1 VAATTHLTYA
11 RQRIRAF
18 ISQIDR
24 VGQSEFPYRDSEAAL
39 VALRTHFVE
48 ILRRLDGLDEQTLPE
63 IAKQECAIALV
74 ALFDYLPLLGIV
86 LRSTNVRNAFE
97 AFRPFKRLSAE
108 LLERRTPSEARRTK
122 LLLSSEWNYA
132 PLTYHGLHGL
142 PHFVL
147 IGLPAPESANPLV
160 LPLAGHELGH
170 SVWRVEK
177 IDKELQPLAKRYVLS
192 AIRNDWNRYHQVFPW
207 TGSPEDLGTNIF
219 AIETW
224 EGALQWCLMHAK
236 ETFCDFIGLR
246 LFGEA
251 FLHAFAYLLAPRLT
265 QRAPGYPASL
275 SRAQHLL
282 YAAKQ
287 YGIPAPDGYDALFED
302 EPVSGLTE
310 GDQYR
315 LAIAEKALTQLIA
328 EIVTQADESIAY
340 SKVKLPD
347 EVKIAT
353 IHACIR
359 KLIPAE
365 NSESVS
371 NILNAAW
378 RAFHD
383 PTLWREGGLD
393 TVIDR
398 DRVLKE
404 LVLKNLELLDIE
416 AILRTPAGPAAS
428 HNA

>member
-1 VAATTHLTYA
+1 
-11 RQRIRAF
+11 
-18 ISQIDR
+18 
-24 VGQSEFPYRDSEAAL
+24 L
-39 VALRTHFVE
+39 VALRAHFVQ
-48 ILRRLDGLDEQTLPE
+48 ILKRLDGLDEQTLPE

-97 AFRPFKRLSAE
+97 AFGPFKRLSAE
-108 LLERRTPSEARRTK
+108 LLERRTPTEARRTK
-122 LLLSSEWNYA
+122 LLLSSEWNYS
-132 PLTYHGLHGL
+132 PLTYHGQPGM
-142 PHFVL
+142 PHFIL

-177 IDKELQPLAKRYVLS
+177 IDKELQPLAKRYVLA
-192 AIRNDWNRYHQVFPW
+192 AIRNDWSKYHQVFPW
-207 TGSPEDLGTNIF
+207 TGSAGDLGTNIF

-251 FLHAFAYLLAPRLT
+251 FLHAFAYLLGPRLT
-265 QRAPGYPASL
+265 QRAPSYPASL

-282 YAAKQ
+282 FAAKEF
-287 YGIPAPDGYDALFED
+287 GISPPEGYESLFED

-310 GDQYR
+310 GDEYR
-315 LAIAEKALTQLIA
+315 LGVAEKALAQLIPT
-328 EIVTQADESIAY
+328 IVTHADESIAY

-347 EVKIAT
+347 EVKIAA
-353 IHACIR
+353 IHGCLR

-365 NSESVS
+365 NSESIANV
-371 NILNAAW
+371 LNAAW

-383 PTLWREGGLD
+383 PTLWREGGAD
-393 TVIDR
+393 IVADR

-416 AILRTPAGPAAS
+416 AILGTQAESAS
-428 HNA
+428 PRQDDAKS